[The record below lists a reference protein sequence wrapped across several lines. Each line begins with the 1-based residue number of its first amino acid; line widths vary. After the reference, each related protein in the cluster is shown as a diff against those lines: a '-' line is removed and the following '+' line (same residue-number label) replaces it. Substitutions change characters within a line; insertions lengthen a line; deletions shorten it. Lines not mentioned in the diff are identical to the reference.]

1 MTYYKR
7 IYKDK
12 YREQHLKEMKSIEYQ
27 MKTQTFNE
35 LVYLSLQK
43 KLLRMEKQLK
53 LYDEIMGYH
62 KELK

>member
-7 IYKDK
+7 ILKDQ
-12 YREQHLKEMKSIEYQ
+12 YREKHLKEMKNIEYQ

-43 KLLRMEKQLK
+43 KLLKMEKQLK
-53 LYDEIMGYH
+53 LYDEVMGYK
-62 KELK
+62 KEL

>member
-7 IYKDK
+7 IFKDQ
-12 YREQHLKEMKSIEYQ
+12 YREKQLKEIKSIEYQ
-27 MKTQTFNE
+27 MKTQTFNQ

-53 LYDEIMGYH
+53 LYDEVMGYK
-62 KELK
+62 KEL

>member
-7 IYKDK
+7 ILKDK
-12 YREQHLKEMKSIEYQ
+12 YRERHLKEMKSIEYQ

-43 KLLRMEKQLK
+43 KLLKMEKQLK
-53 LYDEIMGYH
+53 LYDEVMGYK
-62 KELK
+62 KEL

>member
-7 IYKDK
+7 ILKDQ

-27 MKTQTFNE
+27 MKTQTFNQ

-43 KLLRMEKQLK
+43 KLLKMEKQLK
-53 LYDEIMGYH
+53 LYDEVMGYK
-62 KELK
+62 KEL

>member
-12 YREQHLKEMKSIEYQ
+12 ARERHLKEMKNIEYK
-27 MKTQTFNE
+27 MKTQTYNH
-35 LVYLSLQK
+35 LVYKSLQL
-43 KLLRMEKQLK
+43 KLLQMEKQLK
-53 LYDEIMGYH
+53 LYDEIMGYK

>member
-12 YREQHLKEMKSIEYQ
+12 AREQHLKEMKNIEYQ

-53 LYDEIMGYH
+53 LYDEVMGYK
-62 KELK
+62 KEL

>member
-12 YREQHLKEMKSIEYQ
+12 AREQHLKEMKSIEYQ
-27 MKTQTFNE
+27 MKTQTFNQ

-43 KLLRMEKQLK
+43 KLLKMEKQLK
-53 LYDEIMGYH
+53 LYDEVMGYK
-62 KELK
+62 KEL